1 MRGKPKNY
9 STTVPAPLLSR
20 AQTTNKEERRTKL
33 GDLASLLPLGDEW
46 HPAPQD
52 IDLELSQR
60 AQKKVD
66 KYRRGHAVS
75 CFGCCT
81 SLPAERLPSSSR
93 PLARKWMSMLKFAAC
108 VDVRSSGDFG
118 LCLGWRARKPS
129 PCALRSSH
137 TPARVGRATD
147 IKPHLLDPGL
157 YLSLHWIL
165 FLLSRLF
172 ALSACACCYELA
184 VTPYAPTSSV
194 SLRGIFMQINVS

>member
-1 MRGKPKNY
+1 MTSQHSY
-9 STTVPAPLLSR
+9 
-20 AQTTNKEERRTKL
+20 
-33 GDLASLLPLGDEW
+33 PLGEWRLTWHRCYPLGEW
-46 HPAPQD
+46 HPAPRD

-66 KYRRGHAVS
+66 KYRGGHAVS

-81 SLPAERLPSSSR
+81 SLPTERLPSSS
-93 PLARKWMSMLKFAAC
+93 PLSFSMLKFAAG
-108 VDVRSSGDFG
+108 VDVRSSGDCG
-118 LCLGWRARKPS
+118 LCLGWCARKPS
-129 PCALRSSH
+129 PCALWSSH

-165 FLLSRLF
+165 FFLSRLF
-172 ALSACACCYELA
+172 ALSACACRYEVT

-194 SLRGIFMQINVS
+194 SLRGIFMQTNVS

>member
-81 SLPAERLPSSSR
+81 SLPAEG
-93 PLARKWMSMLKFAAC
+93 AC
-108 VDVRSSGDFG
+108 RQKDYHLHQGPWRGSG
-118 LCLGWRARKPS
+118 CR
-129 PCALRSSH
+129 C
-137 TPARVGRATD
+137 
-147 IKPHLLDPGL
+147 
-157 YLSLHWIL
+157 
-165 FLLSRLF
+165 
-172 ALSACACCYELA
+172 
-184 VTPYAPTSSV
+184 
-194 SLRGIFMQINVS
+194 